1 MAKQFSLERPIL
13 SSESMFRDLV
23 KDLCSRFFRSHS
35 LNVHQR
41 PDTYTPQPSFTMSL
55 LWMRASFHGLLKA
68 LLESVKQLLPNI
80 GALILAFLVWLELKT
95 GLVLAFFALYD
106 KHPHFIQT
114 LLLAISIG
122 VLYRIVR
129 FIFRLQSTP
138 KPADPFRSA
147 PYRHR
152 REETPMFPPGM
163 EFNRV
168 QERWKKEGMEKPF
181 VEERAFGARR
191 PEEVPPVRRPLFSV
205 PTSTLPRPQSKRPPV
220 NAAFGKA
227 GWT

>member
-1 MAKQFSLERPIL
+1 
-13 SSESMFRDLV
+13 
-23 KDLCSRFFRSHS
+23 
-35 LNVHQR
+35 
-41 PDTYTPQPSFTMSL
+41 
-55 LWMRASFHGLLKA
+55 LKA
-68 LLESVKQLLPNI
+68 MLESAKQLLPNI

-95 GLVLAFFALYD
+95 GVVLAFFALYD
-106 KHPHFIQT
+106 EHPHIVHI
-114 LLLAISIG
+114 LALAVSVG
-122 VLYRIVR
+122 VLYSLAR
-129 FIFRLQSTP
+129 FILRSQRTP

-181 VEERAFGARR
+181 VQERAFGARR
-191 PEEVPPVRRPLFSV
+191 PEEVLPARRPLFSV

-227 GWT
+227 GWS